1 MANTPAHK
9 PMASI
14 NIVPYIDVMLV
25 LLIIF
30 MVTVPLIQQG
40 VEIELPQA
48 NAEAIEPQQQ
58 VEPLI
63 VTVNRRGQFFINQG
77 QNANQVLPKNAL
89 LAQAKSLIIASPSA
103 PVYVRGDRNV
113 AYEHVMTAMVV
124 LQTAGA
130 SSIGLITRPP
140 EN

>member
-1 MANTPAHK
+1 
-9 PMASI
+9 MASI

-48 NAEAIEPQQQ
+48 DAEAMDSEAQT
-58 VEPLI
+58 EPLI
-63 VTVNRRGQFFINQG
+63 VTVNRRGQFFVNRG
-77 QNANQVLPKNAL
+77 QNANQAL
-89 LAQAKSLIIASPSA
+89 AKDILLVQAKSLITESPSA
-103 PVYVRGDRNV
+103 AVYVRGDRSV
-113 AYEHVMTAMVV
+113 AYEHVMTAMVI